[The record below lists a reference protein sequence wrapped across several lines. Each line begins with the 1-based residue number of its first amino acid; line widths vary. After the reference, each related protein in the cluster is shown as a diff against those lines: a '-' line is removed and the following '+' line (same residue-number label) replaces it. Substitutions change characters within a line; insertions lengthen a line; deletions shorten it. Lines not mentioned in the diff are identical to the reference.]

1 MVTPN
6 QETRFGKTQRK
17 CRGKWELEKQKQTHK
32 NLTDL
37 AWKTRLKMKPAIQR
51 PSKPRI
57 KHLMTGP
64 EGNSWFC
71 SPRFEGNKI
80 NCFLRNQSLSDLLYI
95 WKFIKPRCNGG
106 RQSTVYC
113 VLLAFDV
120 IDFAMLPAQS
130 FWRETVSL
138 LDIMWPQGNQESARC
153 LEKVS
158 SYITKS
164 VIFGLYYSHLKKQ
177 SN

>member
-17 CRGKWELEKQKQTHK
+17 CRGKWELKKQKQTHK

-80 NCFLRNQSLSDLLYI
+80 NCFPRDQSLRDLLYC
-95 WKFIKPRCNGG
+95 WNGG
-106 RQSTVYC
+106 RRSTVAGNS

-120 IDFAMLPAQS
+120 MDFAMLPAQS
-130 FWRETVSL
+130 FWQETVSL
-138 LDIMWPQGNQESARC
+138 LDVMWPQGNQWERALLGRSFQ
-153 LEKVS
+153 LYNKVC
-158 SYITKS
+158 Y
-164 VIFGLYYSHLKKQ
+164 F
-177 SN
+177 